1 MRTAKYTNNTGFQCL
16 EDLGETSME
25 ITLVHTGKEEC
36 KPYHAVAAARDE
48 YIIHFILSGNGFYSV
63 NGYTWSLGPGQMFLI
78 PPQEPIVYCA
88 DKNNPWTYVWIGF
101 KGIRVDTLLKYCGFS
116 KTNLVLPA
124 PDPDEYLSCFD
135 DLLEHK
141 DLNISE
147 DIYRESVLLKL
158 FSILVRHHDQLA
170 LKENPKPSGYSSNTY
185 VNLAIDYINKMYMQ
199 GIGVADIA
207 DQIGISRSHLNHI
220 FQKELTISIQKFLI
234 DFRMHKSANLLVST
248 TRSVKEISN
257 MVGYNDQL
265 VFSKAFKK
273 KFGMSPKNY
282 RTYKDETEIRKT
294 ESLCNPDA

>member
-1 MRTAKYTNNTGFQCL
+1 MRTAKYTNNTYCQCL

-25 ITLVHTGKEEC
+25 ITLVHMGKEEC
-36 KPYHAVAAARDE
+36 KPYHAVSATRNE
-48 YIIHFILSGNGFYSV
+48 YILHFILSGNGFYSI
-63 NGYTWSLGPGQMFLI
+63 NGNTYSLGSGQMFLI

-88 DKNNPWTYVWIGF
+88 DTNNPWTYVWIGF

-116 KTNLVLPA
+116 KSNWVLPA

-141 DLNISE
+141 ALNISE

-158 FSILVRHHDQLA
+158 FAILVRHHDQLT
-170 LKENPKPSGYSSNTY
+170 LKDNQEQTGYSDNSY

-199 GIGVADIA
+199 GIGVTDIA
-207 DQIGISRSHLNHI
+207 DSIGISRAHLNYS
-220 FQKELTISIQKFLI
+220 FQKELNISIQKFLI

-248 TRSVKEISN
+248 ALSVKEISN

-265 VFSKAFKK
+265 VFSRAFKK

-282 RTYKDETEIRKT
+282 RTYKDEAEASSS
-294 ESLCNPDA
+294 SLDA